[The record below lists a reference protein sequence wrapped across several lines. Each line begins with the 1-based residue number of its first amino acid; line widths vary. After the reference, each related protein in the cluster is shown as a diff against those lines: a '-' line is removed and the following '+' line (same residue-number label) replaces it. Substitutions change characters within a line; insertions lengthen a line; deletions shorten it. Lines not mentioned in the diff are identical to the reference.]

1 MKEAEKA
8 KYQVQFVS
16 IVVLIVLAISL
27 ILSQNA
33 NPDNTPLFALKRV
46 QEKVYLKLKSNPASK
61 VDYMSFMLDSRAQ
74 ELDNIVKN
82 KSYGQV
88 LKASLRYFTLAG
100 QITDLIIDNNLKDK
114 VQPIKAQFLN
124 HQKIIYATY
133 VYYPK
138 NLPENEEWKYILDD
152 VNYLKLY
159 LDKLEKIK

>member
-1 MKEAEKA
+1 MTDVSKI
-8 KYQVQFVS
+8 KYRIQLGTIIILAVF
-16 IVVLIVLAISL
+16 AISL
-27 ILSQNA
+27 LLSQKA
-33 NPDNTPLFALKRV
+33 NPDSSALFALKRV

-74 ELDNIVKN
+74 ELDNIVEN

-88 LKASLRYFTLAG
+88 LKASLRYSTLAG
-100 QITDLIIDNNLKDK
+100 QITEIIAANNLTDK

-133 VYYPK
+133 VFYPK

-159 LDKLEKIK
+159 LDQLEKV